1 MILKLICKV
10 WYENDNGIVFGQ
22 GAYCLLRGIEKTG
35 SLRQAAFAVGMAY
48 SKAWHIIKICECN
61 LGSSLTHARRG
72 GISRGGSEVTDK
84 AMELMRMH
92 ELFCREIENTIG
104 KIYEKHFGQSVPVL
118 FHAGKRY
125 RRQLKIETV
134 NEAEFPEFRGQ
145 DT

>member
-1 MILKLICKV
+1 
-10 WYENDNGIVFGQ
+10 
-22 GAYCLLRGIEKTG
+22 
-35 SLRQAAFAVGMAY
+35 
-48 SKAWHIIKICECN
+48 
-61 LGSSLTHARRG
+61 
-72 GISRGGSEVTDK
+72 
-84 AMELMRMH
+84 MRMH